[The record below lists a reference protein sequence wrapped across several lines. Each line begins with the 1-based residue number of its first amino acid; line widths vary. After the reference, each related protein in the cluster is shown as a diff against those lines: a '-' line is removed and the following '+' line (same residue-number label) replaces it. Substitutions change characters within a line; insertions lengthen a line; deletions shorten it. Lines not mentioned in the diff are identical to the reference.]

1 MIDELIKAPPYA
13 AAPVERE
20 QRLLEAMHEAYRH
33 HFEHCPAYRRFC
45 EGRGLTVESSFST
58 LADFPYLPVQA
69 FKDSADLLR
78 SVPEDQIKTTLQSS
92 ATSGLPS
99 SVAIDSV
106 TAKRQARALA
116 GVLGATLGPKR
127 RPLLVF
133 DADPRSGRGVM
144 GARSAAV
151 QGFLNLAREV
161 DYAVTPEDG
170 VLTLQRKALA
180 EWASRMQDSQEPVLL
195 FGFTYLIYS
204 LALEPLAESGETF
217 PLPPGSH
224 LAHLGGWKKLA
235 DRAVSKNVFAEMA
248 QRIFGLAPENVVD
261 FYGFTE
267 QMGVTYPDASGG
279 DKIAPAFAE
288 VIVRDP
294 QTLEPAPDGQT
305 GLLQFLTPLPH
316 SYPGISVLTDDLGVI
331 CGRGESEEGWAGT
344 RFRVLGRAKQAEAR
358 GCGDILGDKVAAAQ
372 KRQTASERDLRLLF
386 SLEDAPAALGAW
398 NAPLA
403 MNSLPQVTS
412 VPELVERLHA
422 GRTRLDDYSVD
433 DLITLI
439 AAAAKRWAA
448 PDSPMADLRQQGL
461 LFLSSFCQP
470 ERLARLADEGLRGQR
485 AFLDGPRPIGG
496 NRVRSLGARHRG
508 LVVHWL
514 SGNVPVLGMLAL
526 AQSILARNANLL
538 KAASRFSRVLPLLL
552 EAFRGLRVMTP
563 GGRELLGDDVLASI
577 AVVYCDRDDWQSAEA
592 ISREADVRLA
602 WGGREAVE
610 TVSTLPHK
618 VSAEDII
625 FGPKLSF
632 MVLGREALARERD
645 FRRLARRAATDVC
658 VFEQTG
664 CASPHTILVERGG
677 EYSPEAF
684 AGQLAEEL
692 DKALVRFP
700 PPPVEPDD
708 ASRIEARRIRG
719 ELTGR
724 VWRSR
729 GTAWT
734 VIYDGAGATLAS
746 PCYWRVITVRGVEK
760 AEDALPLVDDG
771 IQTVGLAL
779 KGERKLDFAREAAK
793 RGAERFPDIGRMTW
807 FESPWDGLFPL
818 ERLVKWYSL
827 GGPL

>member
-1 MIDELIKAPPYA
+1 MIDDLLKTPPYSLPA
-13 AAPVERE
+13 DTRAE
-20 QRLLEAMHEAYRH
+20 RLLAAMHEAYRH

-45 EGRGLTVESSFST
+45 EGRGLRANANFAT
-58 LADFPYLPVQA
+58 LADIPYLPVQA

-78 SVPEDQIKTTLQSS
+78 SVPEEAIKTTLQSS

-99 SVAIDSV
+99 SVVIDGI

-116 GVLGATLGPKR
+116 GVLSSALGPKR

-161 DYAVTPEDG
+161 EYAVAHDEG
-170 VLTLQRKALA
+170 ILTLQRKALA
-180 EWASRMQDSQEPVLL
+180 DWTARYREAGEPVLL
-195 FGFTYLIYS
+195 FGFTFLVYS
-204 LALEPLAESGETF
+204 LALEPLADSEEDFS
-217 PLPPGSH
+217 LPPGSH
-224 LAHLGGWKKLA
+224 LAHLGGWKKLS
-235 DRAVSKNVFAEMA
+235 DRAISKQAFGELAA
-248 QRIFGLAPENVVD
+248 RIFGIAPENVVD

-267 QMGVTYPDASGG
+267 QMGVTYPDGPGG

-294 QTLEPAPDGQT
+294 QTLEPSPDGQT

-331 CGRGESEEGWAGT
+331 TGRDGDDGWSGT

-358 GCGDILGDKVAAAQ
+358 GCGDILGDKVAASRERASAQ
-372 KRQTASERDLRLLF
+372 ERDLRLLF
-386 SLEDAPAALGAW
+386 SLDNAPAAHGAW
-398 NAPLA
+398 NAALK
-403 MNSLPQVTS
+403 MDQLPSVNS
-412 VPELVERLHA
+412 VPELSRQLCEGRERLDA
-422 GRTRLDDYSVD
+422 YSVD
-433 DLITLI
+433 ELIALV
-439 AAAAKRWAA
+439 AAAAKRWAS
-448 PDSPMADLRQQGL
+448 PDSPLRELRQQGL

-470 ERLARLADEGLRGQR
+470 ARLARLADEGLRGRR
-485 AFLDGPRPIGG
+485 AFLDGPQPIGG
-496 NRVRSLGARHRG
+496 NRVRSLAARHRG

-514 SGNVPVLGMLAL
+514 AGNVPVLGMLAL
-526 AQSILARNANLL
+526 VQSILARNANLI

-552 EAFRGLRVMTP
+552 ESFRGLRVTTP
-563 GGRELLGDDVLASI
+563 GGRELRGEDILASI
-577 AVVYCDRDDWQSAEA
+577 AVVYCDREDWQSAEA
-592 ISREADVRLA
+592 ISREANVRLA
-602 WGGREAVE
+602 WGGREAIE
-610 TVSTLPHK
+610 AVSSLPRR
-618 VSAEDII
+618 VSCEDII

-632 MVLGREALARERD
+632 MVIGRDALARERD
-645 FRRLARRAATDVC
+645 FRRLVRRAATDVC

-664 CASPHTILVERGG
+664 CASPHTIFIEQGG
-677 EYSPEAF
+677 AVSPEAF
-684 AGQLAEEL
+684 AARLAEEL
-692 DKALVRFP
+692 DHALVRFP
-700 PPPVEPDD
+700 PPPVEPED

-724 VWRSR
+724 VWRSK
-729 GTAWT
+729 GTVWT
-734 VIYDGAGATLAS
+734 VIYDEAGAQLAS
-746 PCYWRVITVRGVEK
+746 PCYGRVITVRGVVQ
-760 AEDALPLVDDG
+760 AADTLSLIDDG

-779 KGERKLDFAREAAK
+779 SGEERLNYARAAAI

>member
-1 MIDELIKAPPYA
+1 MIDELLKAPPYSLSA
-13 AAPVERE
+13 DERST
-20 QRLLEAMHEAYRH
+20 RLLAAMQEAYRH
-33 HFEHCPAYRRFC
+33 HFDHCAAYRRFC
-45 EGRGLTVESSFST
+45 QGRGLERDVVFPSLS
-58 LADFPYLPVQA
+58 DFPYLPVQA

-78 SVPEDQIKTTLQSS
+78 SVPAEEVKTTLQSS

-99 SVAIDSV
+99 SVAIDAV

-133 DADPRSGRGVM
+133 DADPRAGRGVL

-161 DYAVTPEDG
+161 EYAVASEEG

-180 EWASRMQDSQEPVLL
+180 EWVHRCRESGEPVLL
-195 FGFTYLIYS
+195 FGFTFMIYS
-204 LALEPLAESGETF
+204 LALEPLAQAGECF
-217 PLPPGSH
+217 ELPPGSH

-235 DRAVSKNVFAEMA
+235 DRAVSREAFAEMA
-248 QRIFGLAPENVVD
+248 ASVFGLAPENVVD

-267 QMGVTYPDASGG
+267 QMGVTYPDGADG
-279 DKIAPAFAE
+279 DKMAPAFAE

-294 QTLEPAPDGQT
+294 QTLEPAADGQP

-331 CGRGESEEGWAGT
+331 NSRAPTGDFAGT

-358 GCGDILGDKVAAAQ
+358 GCGDILGDKVMAA
-372 KRQTASERDLRLLF
+372 KSRQSAPRDLRLLS
-386 SLEDAPAALGAW
+386 SLETSPAAQGAW

-403 MNSLPQVTS
+403 MDSLPVVESLPDLAKQLC
-412 VPELVERLHA
+412 EGRERLDA
-422 GRTRLDDYSVD
+422 YSVD
-433 DLITLI
+433 DLITLV
-439 AAAAKRWAA
+439 AAAAQRWIA
-448 PDSPMADLRQQGL
+448 PDSSLVELRQQGL
-461 LFLSSFCQP
+461 LFLASFCQP
-470 ERLARLADEGLRGQR
+470 ERLARLADEGLRGR
-485 AFLDGPRPIGG
+485 RSYLDGPMPVGG
-496 NRVRSLGARHRG
+496 NRVRMLAARHRG
-508 LVVHWL
+508 LVAHWL
-514 SGNVPVLGMLAL
+514 AGNVPVLGMLTL
-526 AQSILARNANLL
+526 VQSILARNANLI
-538 KAASRFSRVLPLLL
+538 KAASRFSRVMPMLL
-552 EAFRGLRVMTP
+552 ESFRGLQVNSP
-563 GGRELLGDDVLASI
+563 GGRTLLGDDVLASI
-577 AVVYCDRDDWQSAEA
+577 AVVYCDRNDVNSAEA

-610 TVSTLPHK
+610 TVAALPRK
-618 VSAEDII
+618 VTCEDII

-632 MVLGREALARERD
+632 MVIGQSALAKERA

-664 CASPHTILVERGG
+664 CASPHTIFIERGG
-677 EYSPEAF
+677 ERSPEDF
-684 AGQLAEEL
+684 AAALAEEL
-692 DKALVRFP
+692 EKAKTRFP

-724 VWRSR
+724 VWRSK

-734 VIYDGAGATLAS
+734 VIYDHAGAELAA
-746 PCYWRVITVRGVEK
+746 PCYGRVITVREVDQ
-760 AEDALPLVDDG
+760 AEETLPLIDDR

-779 KGERKLDFAREAAK
+779 AGDKRLNFAQAAA
-793 RGAERFPDIGRMTW
+793 RHGAERFPDIGRMTW

-827 GGPL
+827 GGPV